1 MAGLYPNLSLYGK
14 AYSGYTELLS
24 TGETYSI
31 LIAKR
36 LLLRPLLP
44 IWGYLL
50 GLFCVRNSV
59 FAAMVVLPCLLIFAI
74 FLVMLFPLWR
84 ACHVPSAAYALFHL
98 TVLLMLKGGSILIF
112 LLLEALWT

>member
-1 MAGLYPNLSLYGK
+1 MGKLYPNLSLYGR
-14 AYSGYTELLS
+14 AYNGYIAFLS

-59 FAAMVVLPCLLIFAI
+59 FAAIVILPCLLIFSI

-84 ACHVPSAAYALFHL
+84 ACRVPPAAYVLFHL
-98 TVLLMLKGGSILIF
+98 TVLLMLKGVSILFF